1 MKVIKFFA
9 LVAFASFMMIS
20 CQQGSASSNQNE
32 QVEQIQEDSSESNA
46 DQVALLQQATFQVDG
61 MTCEVGCAS
70 FIQKKLSDLPGVTQA
85 TVDFDSKTATVVYQ
99 QDKQTPEVL
108 TQTVEK
114 IANGLYQVSDMQTVS
129 YTN

>member
-9 LVAFASFMMIS
+9 LVAFASFITTS
-20 CQQGSASSNQNE
+20 CQQGSTASDQNE
-32 QVEQIQEDSSESNA
+32 QVEQIQEVAPKSNEN
-46 DQVALLQQATFQVDG
+46 QVAELQQATFHVEG

-85 TVDFDSKTATVVYQ
+85 TVDFDTKTATVVYQ
-99 QDKQTPEVL
+99 QNQQTPEVL

>member
-9 LVAFASFMMIS
+9 LVAFASFVMAS
-20 CQQGSASSNQNE
+20 CQQGSTTSQTDE
-32 QVEQIQEDSSESNA
+32 VEQIQEVSPESNEN
-46 DQVALLQQATFQVDG
+46 QVALLQQATFQVEG

-99 QDKQTPEVL
+99 QDQQTPEVL

-114 IANGLYQVSDMQTVS
+114 IANGLYQVSDMQSVS